1 MSINSKRR
9 RDLKKA
15 KRRPASGGGSGGGS
29 GLQPHALYQLNRLR
43 KAYIRSWGIN
53 SEGHL
58 AQGHYTWMAERVK
71 GFPRTLE
78 IGCGVGYSTLALLQ
92 QGHTVVCVEE
102 NPQCIA
108 ATRQRLVDE
117 GFCVEVIARETP
129 VSLDE
134 NAYRLIYSKIAEAP
148 EADCLLIEGDALN
161 DPALEAWLERQPKF
175 DAIACWL
182 LGTHDARGHNAAVDL
197 ALMPTAY
204 EHRIFVQNRVY
215 EIADRILRS
224 GGVLSVIDRAQTP
237 TTQDIVDKL
246 LQHHREQASVTSL
259 VVQPVEHT
267 PHVESEQ
274 QGAMRMMTTNPPDT
288 AMAFTPDDPPTMSL
302 CSTTSVKP

>member
-15 KRRPASGGGSGGGS
+15 KRKPASGGGS
-29 GLQPHALYQLNRLR
+29 GLQPRALYQLNSFR
-43 KAYIRSWGIN
+43 KAYIKSWGIN

-58 AQGHYTWMAERVK
+58 AQGHYPWMAERVK

-78 IGCGVGYSTLALLQ
+78 IGCGVGHSTLALLQ

-108 ATRQRLVDE
+108 ATRKRLADE

-134 NAYRLIYSKIAEAP
+134 NAYRLIYSEIPEAP

-175 DAIACWL
+175 DAVACWL

-237 TTQDIVDKL
+237 TTQDMVEKL

-274 QGAMRMMTTNPPDT
+274 QGAMRMMTTNPLDA

>member
-15 KRRPASGGGSGGGS
+15 KRKPASGGGS
-29 GLQPHALYQLNRLR
+29 GLQPRALYQLKSFR
-43 KAYIRSWGIN
+43 KAYIKSWGIN

-58 AQGHYTWMAERVK
+58 AQGHYSWMAERVK

-78 IGCGVGYSTLALLQ
+78 IGCGVGHSTLALLQ

-108 ATRQRLVDE
+108 ATRKRLADE

-134 NAYRLIYSKIAEAP
+134 NAYRLIYSEIPEAP
-148 EADCLLIEGDALN
+148 QADCLLIEGDALN

-175 DAIACWL
+175 DAVACWL

-237 TTQDIVDKL
+237 TTQDMVDKL

-267 PHVESEQ
+267 PHIESEQ
-274 QGAMRMMTTNPPDT
+274 QGAMRMMTTNPLDA

>member
-15 KRRPASGGGSGGGS
+15 KRKPASGGGS
-29 GLQPHALYQLNRLR
+29 GLQPRALYQLNSFR
-43 KAYIRSWGIN
+43 KAYIKSWGIN

-58 AQGHYTWMAERVK
+58 AQGHYPWMAERVK

-78 IGCGVGYSTLALLQ
+78 IGCGVGNSTLALLQ

-108 ATRQRLVDE
+108 ATRKRLADE

-134 NAYRLIYSKIAEAP
+134 NAYRLIYSEIPEAP

-175 DAIACWL
+175 DAVACWL

-237 TTQDIVDKL
+237 TTQEMIDTV

-274 QGAMRMMTTNPPDT
+274 QGAMRMMTNNPLNA

-302 CSTTSVKP
+302 CSTTSLKP

>member
-15 KRRPASGGGSGGGS
+15 KRKPASGGGS
-29 GLQPHALYQLNRLR
+29 GLQPRALYQLKSFR
-43 KAYIRSWGIN
+43 KAYIKSWGIN

-58 AQGHYTWMAERVK
+58 AQGHYSWMAERVK

-78 IGCGVGYSTLALLQ
+78 IGCGVGHSTLALLQ

-108 ATRQRLVDE
+108 ATRKRLADE

-134 NAYRLIYSKIAEAP
+134 NAYRLIYSEIPEAP

-175 DAIACWL
+175 DAVACWL

-197 ALMPTAY
+197 ALMPTPY

-237 TTQDIVDKL
+237 TTQDMVDKL

-274 QGAMRMMTTNPPDT
+274 QGAMRMMTTNPLDA

>member
-43 KAYIRSWGIN
+43 KAYIKSWGIN

-117 GFCVEVIARETP
+117 GFCVEVISRETP

-161 DPALEAWLERQPKF
+161 DPALEAWLERQSKF

-274 QGAMRMMTTNPPDT
+274 QGAMRMMTTNPHDT

-302 CSTTSVKP
+302 CSTTSIKP

>member
-15 KRRPASGGGSGGGS
+15 KRKPASGGGS
-29 GLQPHALYQLNRLR
+29 GLQPRALYQLNSFR
-43 KAYIRSWGIN
+43 KAYIKSWGIN

-58 AQGHYTWMAERVK
+58 AQGHYPWMAERVK

-78 IGCGVGYSTLALLQ
+78 IGCGVGHSTLALLQ

-108 ATRQRLVDE
+108 ATRKRLADE

-134 NAYRLIYSKIAEAP
+134 NAYRLIYSEIPEAP

-175 DAIACWL
+175 DAVACWL

-237 TTQDIVDKL
+237 TTQDMVEKL

-259 VVQPVEHT
+259 VVQPVEYT

-274 QGAMRMMTTNPPDT
+274 QGAMRMMTTNPLDA

>member
-15 KRRPASGGGSGGGS
+15 KRKPASGGGS
-29 GLQPHALYQLNRLR
+29 GLQPRALYQLKSFR
-43 KAYIRSWGIN
+43 KAYIKSWGIN

-58 AQGHYTWMAERVK
+58 AQGHYSWMAERVK

-78 IGCGVGYSTLALLQ
+78 IGCGVGHSTLALLQ

-108 ATRQRLVDE
+108 ATRKRLADE

-134 NAYRLIYSKIAEAP
+134 NAYRLIYSEIPEAP

-175 DAIACWL
+175 DAVACWL

-237 TTQDIVDKL
+237 TTQDMVEKL

-259 VVQPVEHT
+259 VVQPVEYT

-274 QGAMRMMTTNPPDT
+274 QGAMRMMTTNPLDA

>member
-15 KRRPASGGGSGGGS
+15 KRKPASGGGS
-29 GLQPHALYQLNRLR
+29 GLQPRALYQLNSFR
-43 KAYIRSWGIN
+43 KAYIKSWGIN

-58 AQGHYTWMAERVK
+58 AQGHYPWMAERVK

-78 IGCGVGYSTLALLQ
+78 IGCGVGHSTLALLQ

-108 ATRQRLVDE
+108 ATRKRLADE

-134 NAYRLIYSKIAEAP
+134 NAYRLIYSEIPEAP

-175 DAIACWL
+175 DAVACWL

-237 TTQDIVDKL
+237 TTQDMVEKL

-274 QGAMRMMTTNPPDT
+274 QGAMRMMTTTPLDA

>member
-15 KRRPASGGGSGGGS
+15 KRKPASGGGS
-29 GLQPHALYQLNRLR
+29 GLQPRALYQLKSFR
-43 KAYIRSWGIN
+43 KAYIKSWGIN

-58 AQGHYTWMAERVK
+58 AQGHYSWMAERVK

-78 IGCGVGYSTLALLQ
+78 IGCGVGHSTLALLQ

-108 ATRQRLVDE
+108 ATRKRLADE

-134 NAYRLIYSKIAEAP
+134 NAYRLIYSEIPEAP
-148 EADCLLIEGDALN
+148 QADCLLIEGDALN

-175 DAIACWL
+175 DAVACWL

-197 ALMPTAY
+197 ALMPTPY

-237 TTQDIVDKL
+237 TTQDMVEKL

-274 QGAMRMMTTNPPDT
+274 QGAMRMMTTNPLDA

>member
-15 KRRPASGGGSGGGS
+15 KRKPTSGGGS
-29 GLQPHALYQLNRLR
+29 GLPPSALYQLNSFR
-43 KAYIRSWGIN
+43 KAYIKSWGIN

-108 ATRQRLVDE
+108 ATRKRLADE

-134 NAYRLIYSKIAEAP
+134 NAYRLIYGEIVEAP
-148 EADCLLIEGDALN
+148 EADCVLIEGDALN

-259 VVQPVEHT
+259 IVQPVEHT

-274 QGAMRMMTTNPPDT
+274 QGAMRMLTTNPHDA

>member
-15 KRRPASGGGSGGGS
+15 KRKPASGGGS
-29 GLQPHALYQLNRLR
+29 GLQPRALYQLNSFR
-43 KAYIRSWGIN
+43 KAYIKSWGIN

-58 AQGHYTWMAERVK
+58 AQGHYPWMAERVK

-78 IGCGVGYSTLALLQ
+78 IGCGVGHSTLALLQ

-108 ATRQRLVDE
+108 ATRKRLADE

-134 NAYRLIYSKIAEAP
+134 NAYRLIYSEIPEAP

-175 DAIACWL
+175 DAVACWL

-237 TTQDIVDKL
+237 TTQDMVEKL

-274 QGAMRMMTTNPPDT
+274 QGAMRMMTTNPLD
-288 AMAFTPDDPPTMSL
+288 AALAFTPDDPPTMSL

>member
-15 KRRPASGGGSGGGS
+15 KRKPASGGGS
-29 GLQPHALYQLNRLR
+29 GLQPRALYQLKSFR
-43 KAYIRSWGIN
+43 KAYIKSWGIN

-58 AQGHYTWMAERVK
+58 AQGHYSWMAERVK

-78 IGCGVGYSTLALLQ
+78 IGCGVGHSTLALLQ

-108 ATRQRLVDE
+108 ATRKRLADE

-134 NAYRLIYSKIAEAP
+134 NAYRLIYSEIPEAP

-175 DAIACWL
+175 DAVACWL

-197 ALMPTAY
+197 ALMPTPY

-237 TTQDIVDKL
+237 TTQDMVDKL

-274 QGAMRMMTTNPPDT
+274 QGAMRMMTTNLLDA

>member
-15 KRRPASGGGSGGGS
+15 KRKPASGGGS
-29 GLQPHALYQLNRLR
+29 GLQPRALYQLNSFR
-43 KAYIRSWGIN
+43 KAYIKSWGIN

-58 AQGHYTWMAERVK
+58 AQGHYPWMAERVK

-78 IGCGVGYSTLALLQ
+78 IGCGVGHSTLALLQ

-108 ATRQRLVDE
+108 ATRKRLADE

-134 NAYRLIYSKIAEAP
+134 NAYRLIYSEIPEAP

-175 DAIACWL
+175 DAVACWL
-182 LGTHDARGHNAAVDL
+182 LGTHDARGHNVAIDL

-237 TTQDIVDKL
+237 TTQDMVEKL

-274 QGAMRMMTTNPPDT
+274 QGAMRMMTTNPLDA

>member
-15 KRRPASGGGSGGGS
+15 KRKPASGGGS
-29 GLQPHALYQLNRLR
+29 GLQPRALYQLKSFR
-43 KAYIRSWGIN
+43 KAYIKSWGIN

-58 AQGHYTWMAERVK
+58 VQGHYSWMAERVK

-78 IGCGVGYSTLALLQ
+78 IGCGVGHSTLALLQ

-108 ATRQRLVDE
+108 ATRKRLADE

-134 NAYRLIYSKIAEAP
+134 NAYRLIYSEIPEAP

-175 DAIACWL
+175 DAVACWL

-237 TTQDIVDKL
+237 TTQDMVEKL

-274 QGAMRMMTTNPPDT
+274 QGAMRMMTTNPLDA

>member
-15 KRRPASGGGSGGGS
+15 KRKPASGGGR
-29 GLQPHALYQLNRLR
+29 GLQPRALYQLNSFR
-43 KAYIRSWGIN
+43 KAYIKSWGIN

-58 AQGHYTWMAERVK
+58 AQGHYPWMAERVK

-78 IGCGVGYSTLALLQ
+78 IGCGVGHSTLALLQ

-108 ATRQRLVDE
+108 ATRKRLADE
-117 GFCVEVIARETP
+117 GFSVEVIAREMP

-134 NAYRLIYSKIAEAP
+134 NAYRLIYSEIPEAP

-175 DAIACWL
+175 DAVACWL

-197 ALMPTAY
+197 GLMPTAY

-237 TTQDIVDKL
+237 TTQDMVDKL

-274 QGAMRMMTTNPPDT
+274 QGAMRMMTTNPLDA

>member
-15 KRRPASGGGSGGGS
+15 KRKPASGGGS
-29 GLQPHALYQLNRLR
+29 GLQPRALYQLNSFR
-43 KAYIRSWGIN
+43 KAYIKSWGIN

-58 AQGHYTWMAERVK
+58 AQGHYPWMAERVK

-78 IGCGVGYSTLALLQ
+78 IGCGVGHSTLALLQ

-108 ATRQRLVDE
+108 ATRKRLADE

-134 NAYRLIYSKIAEAP
+134 NAYRLIYSEIPEAP

-175 DAIACWL
+175 DAVACWL
-182 LGTHDARGHNAAVDL
+182 LGIHDARGHNAAVDL

-237 TTQDIVDKL
+237 TTQDMVEKL

-259 VVQPVEHT
+259 VVQPVEYT

-274 QGAMRMMTTNPPDT
+274 QGAMRMMTTNPLDA

>member
-15 KRRPASGGGSGGGS
+15 KRKPASGGGS
-29 GLQPHALYQLNRLR
+29 GLQPRALYQLNSFR
-43 KAYIRSWGIN
+43 KAYIKSWGIN

-58 AQGHYTWMAERVK
+58 AQGHYPWMAERVK

-78 IGCGVGYSTLALLQ
+78 IGCGVGHSTLALLQ

-108 ATRQRLVDE
+108 ATRKRLADE

-134 NAYRLIYSKIAEAP
+134 NAYRLIYSEIPEAP

-175 DAIACWL
+175 DAVACWL
-182 LGTHDARGHNAAVDL
+182 LGTHDARGHNVAIDL
-197 ALMPTAY
+197 ALMRTAY

-237 TTQDIVDKL
+237 TTQDMVDKL

-274 QGAMRMMTTNPPDT
+274 QGAMRMMTTQPLDA